1 LVRADHAENG
11 GVIDQR
17 FTFCTPFSALA
28 APATASSMGLYVS
41 QVQRLVVDDVAWV
54 FVGHAPAQQIT
65 SSRIHGFVLYPDGI
79 NRFGEA

>member
-1 LVRADHAENG
+1 
-11 GVIDQR
+11 
-17 FTFCTPFSALA
+17 
-28 APATASSMGLYVS
+28 MGLYVS